1 MRAGA
6 FRAADYRAQVSRI
19 AHLVAY
25 DDKRLLAFFPCK
37 SKDVRHL
44 AVFVNAY
51 KGDNA
56 LMRLRDRHVVKLPA
70 VGIDND
76 DAGLARFRRDVA
88 EGLVRLALGNENL
101 IYAAAYAQSLDN
113 GISALDYIVF
123 DLKIVFLVLHFFTC
137 AHICR

>member
-1 MRAGA
+1 
-6 FRAADYRAQVSRI
+6 
-19 AHLVAY
+19 
-25 DDKRLLAFFPCK
+25 
-37 SKDVRHL
+37 
-44 AVFVNAY
+44 
-51 KGDNA
+51 
-56 LMRLRDRHVVKLPA
+56 MRLRDRHVVKLPA

-76 DAGLARFRRDVA
+76 YSGLARFRRDMA

-123 DLKIVFLVLHFFTC
+123 DLKIVFFVLHFFTR